1 MKIVRIRRGNLWLLL
16 VLIILLAY
24 PPIVFAEGNFVTA
37 RLPHGV
43 QIEIP
48 RNWEVLSANKR
59 ITLDTAVQ
67 SRNEN
72 AGLFYTSSDLNFA
85 ANCYTDAGKTIAVL
99 NFRYY
104 PDFTITQR
112 EARAFTQADTRELD
126 VALRDSMRQNSKIY
140 GVSVLAWH
148 GTKKQIIN
156 GATAFVT
163 EYKRSPVNK
172 NGIFLVRL
180 VRIINAGKSFTLT
193 VSYRIDQEYLM
204 KPICDRIISSL
215 RI

>member
-1 MKIVRIRRGNLWLLL
+1 MKRLCISNLLILL
-16 VLIILLAY
+16 VLIAWFTCTPIILA
-24 PPIVFAEGNFVTA
+24 ADNFVTV

-48 RNWEVLSANKR
+48 RNWQILSANQR

-67 SRNEN
+67 SRTER
-72 AGLFYTSSDLNFA
+72 AGLFYASSDLNFA
-85 ANCYTDAGKTIAVL
+85 VNCYDDAGKTAAQL

-104 PDFTITQR
+104 PEFDITQAEVRTASQSDIR
-112 EARAFTQADTRELD
+112 EMDS
-126 VALRDSMRQNSKIY
+126 ALRDSARQTSKIH
-140 GVSVLAWH
+140 GVSILAWN
-148 GTKKQIIN
+148 GTKRQTIN

-163 EYKRSPVNK
+163 EYKRSPIK
-172 NGIFLVRL
+172 GNGNFIVRL
-180 VRIINAGKSFTLT
+180 VRIFNGGKSFTLT
-193 VSYRIDQEYLM
+193 VSYRENQEYFM